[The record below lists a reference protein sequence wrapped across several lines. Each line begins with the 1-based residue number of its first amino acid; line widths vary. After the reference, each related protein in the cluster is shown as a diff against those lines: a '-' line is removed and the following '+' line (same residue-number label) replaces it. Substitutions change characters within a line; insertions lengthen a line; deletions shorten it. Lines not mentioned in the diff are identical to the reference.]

1 MLQEVSANYF
11 CEKSV
16 NLYQTRI
23 NSGFSREYSG
33 KKEPSYR
40 FTRHD
45 SSVLLMLLLLFFGEA
60 LSPRICGV
68 KKLVGL
74 VGIGFTEE
82 FIIELFY
89 LGIVV

>member
-1 MLQEVSANYF
+1 MSANYF

-23 NSGFSREYSG
+23 NSGFHENIPE

-45 SSVLLMLLLLFFGEA
+45 SSVLLMLLLLSFGEA
-60 LSPRICGV
+60 LSSRICGV